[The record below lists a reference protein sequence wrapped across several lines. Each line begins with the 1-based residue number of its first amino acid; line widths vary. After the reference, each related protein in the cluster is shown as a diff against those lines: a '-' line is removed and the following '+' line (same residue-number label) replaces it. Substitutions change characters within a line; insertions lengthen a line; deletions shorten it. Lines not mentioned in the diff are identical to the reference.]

1 MTIKR
6 LSLLIGLAASVA
18 SVVILALIL
27 MIPGIDEGIFA
38 LRPNLSAN
46 QTENL
51 VLRDGVSVNV
61 SKGNEND

>member
-1 MTIKR
+1 MAINR
-6 LSLLIGLAASVA
+6 MGLLVGIAAAVA
-18 SVVILALIL
+18 SFVILALIL

-38 LRPNLSAN
+38 SRTNLTAN

-51 VLRDGVSVNV
+51 VLRDGVSTNI

>member
-1 MTIKR
+1 MAIKR
-6 LSLLIGLAASVA
+6 LSLLVGIAAATA
-18 SVVILALIL
+18 SLVILALIL

-38 LRPNLSAN
+38 SRPNLTAN